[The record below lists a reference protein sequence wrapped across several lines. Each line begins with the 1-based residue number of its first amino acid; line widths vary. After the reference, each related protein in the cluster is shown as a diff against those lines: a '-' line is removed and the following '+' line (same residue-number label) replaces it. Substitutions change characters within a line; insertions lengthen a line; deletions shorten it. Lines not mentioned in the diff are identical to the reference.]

1 MQHRVETVSSRKSGG
16 FEPLQVLI
24 FPLRASNALVLL
36 LFTLTFSWIEFSLR
50 ILGSAGL
57 IMTIV
62 LFYVSCVLFFGYMF
76 VILDFTAR
84 GHQQPPMLSSSLLQS
99 AQGSLFKECLLI
111 SLLFALIY
119 FINAP
124 YWQLLAG
131 IGMLVLL
138 PVVTS
143 LLVIYDSLFTALN
156 PLNWVGMVRQ
166 LQMGP
171 RMLHYLLLFGLLLLC
186 CFIVVS
192 ENWGW
197 LNPLKLF
204 ACLASFM
211 LVFRCLGALLHDNA
225 AALGLQ
231 VNFSETRSAA
241 AAYREEDRVAADFL
255 FVLHRLAH
263 NGKLA
268 EAAKTLEAHL
278 KASRYQREGYYFNAL
293 MEWSSTALAVRAG
306 VGYVDRL
313 VVAGEVGRAWDV
325 LVLCFNADRERV
337 EIGQGATVFMLAAFP
352 RLPEHNVILWHLLR
366 NFEAD
371 FPRHPRLGE
380 ALLLAA
386 RVAYVDFHDRAGA
399 LECLAR
405 IQGVVPLCVESAEF
419 IELAR
424 QIRS

>member
-1 MQHRVETVSSRKSGG
+1 MQQRVETVSSRKSGG
-16 FEPLQVLI
+16 FEPLQVLL

-50 ILGSAGL
+50 VIGAEGL
-57 IMTIV
+57 IMTIG

-84 GHQQPPMLSSSLLQS
+84 GHQQPPILSNSLLKS
-99 AQGSLFKECLLI
+99 AQGPLFKECLLI

-119 FINAP
+119 FINDP
-124 YWQLLAG
+124 YWQLLTSIA
-131 IGMLVLL
+131 MLILL

-143 LLVIYDSLFTALN
+143 LLVICESLFAALN
-156 PLNWVGMVRQ
+156 PLNWSGMVRQ
-166 LQMGP
+166 VQMGP
-171 RMLHYLLLFGLLLLC
+171 RLLHYLLFFGLLLLC

-225 AALGLQ
+225 DALGLQ
-231 VNFSETRSAA
+231 VNFSQTRSAV
-241 AAYREEDRVAADFL
+241 AAYREEDQVAADFL
-255 FVLHRLAH
+255 FDLHRLAH
-263 NGKLA
+263 NGNLA
-268 EAAKTLEAHL
+268 EAAKTLQAHL
-278 KASRYQREGYYFNAL
+278 KTYRYQREGYYFNAL
-293 MEWSSTALAVRAG
+293 MEWSKPGLAVRAG

-313 VVAGEVGRAWDV
+313 VVAGEIGRAWEV
-325 LVLCFNADRERV
+325 LEFCFHADGERV

-352 RLPEHNVILWHLLR
+352 RLQEHNVILWHLLQ
-366 NFEAD
+366 NFETD

-386 RVAYVDFHDRAGA
+386 SVAYVDFHDRAGA
-399 LECLAR
+399 RACLAR
-405 IQGVVPLCVESAEF
+405 IQRVAPLCVESPAF